1 VSPNEKDRSYE
12 VETVRDTHKGRPT
25 TPKPKVEAHIAA
37 LFNDLIDTVAFGPG
51 GIKRLEP
58 EDNTTYPSSYVMDVF
73 ATCEV
78 KYRQTGRP
86 DWEKRNDVAD
96 FVWCLENRV
105 DTALHDSTF
114 PGIDPPHDSR
124 EDAREPSD
132 WHPDSIRSTWKH
144 NMK

>member
-1 VSPNEKDRSYE
+1 MWRWPVPPQYPPSPK
-12 VETVRDTHKGRPT
+12 T
-25 TPKPKVEAHIAA
+25 EAHIAA
-37 LFNDLIDTVAFGPG
+37 LFNDLIDTVAFGPRG
-51 GIKRLEP
+51 VERLEP
-58 EDNTTYPSSYVMDVF
+58 EDKTTYPSHYVMKVF

-105 DTALHDSTF
+105 DTTLHNSTF

-124 EDAREPSD
+124 EGAREPSD

-144 NMK
+144 NMRVEQ